1 MQEKERNYIYIYPH
15 TYTYLY
21 IYIHGWGGGKERER
35 AMILKRI
42 KQIHQPTKHLGIW
55 SLSLIHFNAQSTGS
69 LKYHRS
75 LNSYPKKD

>member
-1 MQEKERNYIYIYPH
+1 MQEKERNYIYISTH
-15 TYTYLY
+15 IYLFVY
-21 IYIHGWGGGKERER
+21 LLTWLGRGKRERER

-75 LNSYPKKD
+75 L